1 MATTEDD
8 FRVRSMTPD
17 DLRLALSWA
26 ASEGWNP
33 GIDDVDSFYHADPGG
48 FLIGELNGEPISC
61 ISVVR
66 YNTNFNF
73 IGIYIVKPEY
83 RKQGYGLKTWQ
94 EAFKLIPGQ
103 NAALDAV
110 LAQVNTYQKF
120 GFKPTHS
127 HLRYQG
133 MISGKISPDVVDVKT
148 INFAKLCDYD
158 RRYFPGDRPN
168 FLSQWINQPQGQGY
182 AILNQDHLVG
192 YGVIRKATDGFRI
205 GPVFAENVELA
216 EKLFLSLASYAEGN
230 PIYIDVPNINNS
242 GISLVERY
250 QMQPMFECVRMYTG
264 EQPNINWTNIF
275 AVTSLELG

>member
-1 MATTEDD
+1 MTIIEDY

-17 DLRLALSWA
+17 DLKLALSWA

-33 GIDDVDSFYHADPGG
+33 GIDDVDNFYSADPGE
-48 FLIGELNGEPISC
+48 FLIGELNGQPISC

-66 YNTNFNF
+66 YHSNFNF
-73 IGIYIVKPEY
+73 IGLYIVKPEY
-83 RKQGYGLKTWQ
+83 RQQGYGLKTWQ

-110 LAQVNTYQKF
+110 LEQVKTYQKF
-120 GFKPTHS
+120 GFKPFHS

-133 MISGKISPDVVDVKT
+133 IISGTMANDLVDLKT
-148 INFAKLCDYD
+148 INFAQLCNYD
-158 RRYFPGDRPN
+158 RQYFPGDRLN
-168 FLSQWINQPQGQGY
+168 FLEKWINQPHGQGY
-182 AILNQDHLVG
+182 GILNQENLVG

-205 GPVFAENVELA
+205 GPLFAENEEIA
-216 EKLFLSLASYAEGN
+216 EKLFLALACYAQGDS
-230 PIYIDVPNINNS
+230 IYIDVPNINNP

-250 QMQPMFECVRMYTG
+250 QMQSLFECVRMYTG
-264 EQPNINWTNIF
+264 QQPNINWTNIF